1 MIDNIEFDSKGQNQ
15 SEIRLQH
22 STGEITTL
30 FFNSV
35 FPMQAQIYYIN
46 AIKSLIKQKP
56 DLSPKDDL
64 FNIFARWFLRYSLEM
79 PLGVGSSKIEER
91 IRIGNRI
98 KEIREEKGMDAKTLS
113 KLTGIDA
120 ANLCRIEQG
129 KHSAG
134 IDVLSKIAN
143 AMGYKIEFVELNK

>member
-1 MIDNIEFDSKGQNQ
+1 MIESISFSTIGQSQ

-22 STGEITTL
+22 STGEETT
-30 FFNSV
+30 FYFNSE
-35 FPMQAQIYYIN
+35 FPMLYKDQYMK
-46 AIKSLIKQKP
+46 AIKVLLSKNP

-64 FNIFARWFLRYSLEM
+64 FNIFTRFFFRCRLDM
-79 PLGVGSSKIEER
+79 PMGVSTSKNEER

-98 KEIREEKGMDAKTLS
+98 RELREENHLDAKRLS
-113 KLTGIDA
+113 MLTGIDA

-129 KHSAG
+129 KQSAG

-143 AMGYKIEFVELNK
+143 AMGYKLDFVKL